1 MQRSPDGRHAAV
13 RPRRSRATAATTTTT
28 TTTMRKNSTAARLGW
43 ITVLVVFAVLAGAV
57 LGAGLPIGPGR
68 KQAVLSASDAAKA
81 PPAGSSV
88 LSQSAHRQG
97 TSPGLALEPRPRTP
111 APVPSP
117 TRAPAPRPRPT
128 RAPTPAPT
136 PTRKP
141 ALAPV
146 ATAENQTPTGDNEL
160 AWSEAILTALGDPLT
175 DANIKSMGYWMQNEA
190 GSPPSGIVGANNPIN
205 VSAPGYGGTPIK
217 SEGGGYSLY
226 SYPTVQDGI
235 DATVAYL
242 TPTGYGG
249 ILAALKAG
257 AGLSSSSLAGEFS
270 TYSGGGYSTV
280 PDTWGAS
287 QGMPET

>member
-1 MQRSPDGRHAAV
+1 MQRSPGGRHAAV
-13 RPRRSRATAATTTTT
+13 RPRRLRWIIV
-28 TTTMRKNSTAARLGW
+28 LG
-43 ITVLVVFAVLAGAV
+43 LFAVLAGAV
-57 LGAGLPIGPGR
+57 LRVGLPIGPGQ
-68 KQAVLSASDAAKA
+68 KQAVLSASNAGKT

-88 LSQSAHRQG
+88 LSHSDHRQG
-97 TSPGLALEPRPRTP
+97 TSPVVAPEPRPRTTAP
-111 APVPSP
+111 APSL
-117 TRAPAPRPRPT
+117 TRAPAP
-128 RAPTPAPT
+128 APTPAPRPTRT
-136 PTRKP
+136 PTPVPTPTSKP
-141 ALAPV
+141 VLAP
-146 ATAENQTPTGDNEL
+146 APTAENQTPTGDNEL

-217 SEGGGYSLY
+217 SEGGGYNLY

-257 AGLSSSSLAGEFS
+257 TGLSSSSLAGEFS

-287 QGMPET
+287 QGVPKT

>member
-1 MQRSPDGRHAAV
+1 MQRSPGGRHAAG
-13 RPRRSRATAATTTTT
+13 RPRWRWIIV
-28 TTTMRKNSTAARLGW
+28 LG
-43 ITVLVVFAVLAGAV
+43 VFAVLAGAA
-57 LGAGLPIGPGR
+57 LGVGLPIGPGQ
-68 KQAVLSASDAAKA
+68 KQAVLSAASAAKA

-88 LSQSAHRQG
+88 LSQSDHRPG
-97 TSPGLALEPRPRTP
+97 TSPVLAPEPRPRTP
-111 APVPSP
+111 APSP
-117 TRAPAPRPRPT
+117 TRARTPAPTPAPGPA

-136 PTRKP
+136 PTSKP
-141 ALAPV
+141 VLAP
-146 ATAENQTPTGDNEL
+146 APTAENQTPTGDNEL
-160 AWSEAILTALGDPLT
+160 AWSEAILTGLGDPLT
-175 DANIKSMGYWMQNEA
+175 DANITSMGYWMQNEA

-217 SEGGGYSLY
+217 SEGGGYNLY

-242 TPTGYGG
+242 TPTSYAG

-287 QGMPET
+287 QGVPKT